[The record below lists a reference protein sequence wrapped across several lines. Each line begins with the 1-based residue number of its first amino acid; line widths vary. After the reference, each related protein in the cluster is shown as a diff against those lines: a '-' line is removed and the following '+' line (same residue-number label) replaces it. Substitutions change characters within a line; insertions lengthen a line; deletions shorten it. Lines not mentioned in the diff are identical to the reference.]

1 MQHLDEGTI
10 HSWLDGALS
19 TDEAARAEAHVAE
32 CAHCQ
37 AAIAEARGFIA
48 ASSRILTALDNAPR
62 GVIPAARPKKRDRA
76 AAWVTRLRPADPMV
90 WRVAATVLVVA
101 AGTFAVVRNSPVTRR
116 TTSSALP
123 EAANQQ
129 SPRATAKQPDTF
141 AAAAATPAPATPSS
155 ANSIARRAGS
165 PASNRTLNARAL
177 PPSVSKKEAPGATRT
192 DVAAEVTGGAVNP
205 VGSRA
210 FEGKASAAPAPAAA
224 APPNVLAT
232 ARLRAA
238 DLAAMDAL
246 AESGLRQ
253 VDTRRAA
260 GEKQTF
266 YEVAAGDTVVLA
278 EALTG
283 ELSQVVASGANI
295 ARPTAPAA
303 GAIRTRA
310 AAKLGGGAD
319 TTPTGAAATFA
330 EGANG
335 TNTLTWKDSTSGPVM
350 KLSGRHTHAE
360 LEQIKLRIERA
371 RAAAA
376 AARKN
381 H

>member
-1 MQHLDEGTI
+1 
-10 HSWLDGALS
+10 
-19 TDEAARAEAHVAE
+19 
-32 CAHCQ
+32 
-37 AAIAEARGFIA
+37 
-48 ASSRILTALDNAPR
+48 
-62 GVIPAARPKKRDRA
+62 
-76 AAWVTRLRPADPMV
+76 
-90 WRVAATVLVVA
+90 
-101 AGTFAVVRNSPVTRR
+101 
-116 TTSSALP
+116 
-123 EAANQQ
+123 
-129 SPRATAKQPDTF
+129 
-141 AAAAATPAPATPSS
+141 
-155 ANSIARRAGS
+155 
-165 PASNRTLNARAL
+165 
-177 PPSVSKKEAPGATRT
+177 
-192 DVAAEVTGGAVNP
+192 
-205 VGSRA
+205 
-210 FEGKASAAPAPAAA
+210 
-224 APPNVLAT
+224 
-232 ARLRAA
+232 
-238 DLAAMDAL
+238 MDAL
-246 AESGLRQ
+246 VESGLRQ
-253 VDTRRAA
+253 VDTRRAV

-295 ARPTAPAA
+295 ARPTASAA

-310 AAKLGGGAD
+310 AAKLGGAAD